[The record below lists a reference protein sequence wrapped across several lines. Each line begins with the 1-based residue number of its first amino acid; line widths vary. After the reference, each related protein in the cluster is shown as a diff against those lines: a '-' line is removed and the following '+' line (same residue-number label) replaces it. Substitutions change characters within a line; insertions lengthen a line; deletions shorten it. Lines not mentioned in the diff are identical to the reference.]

1 LKPWRTIYGVDFSG
15 ARDAGRKIW
24 VTRGTVKGGV
34 LCIDDCLRGN
44 ALPGSGDDRRATLKA
59 LRAYIL
65 SEPSGAFGLD
75 FPFGLPRDL
84 ADCPG
89 LVEFIVA
96 FPNKYRDPETFR
108 KSCLSL
114 AQGREKRRKTE
125 GKAKTPFSPYNL
137 RIYKQ
142 TFFGISAVLNPLMR
156 NDLVRIL
163 PVQKPSAKKPVVL
176 EICPASTLRRLSLYG
191 SRYKGAGS
199 EHRKARAQILQEIVG
214 THRVHFQKPKVA
226 EALVENKGG
235 DALDS
240 VIAAIAV
247 HGALSRRLRLT
258 EEDKQIYGV
267 EGYVYF

>member
-1 LKPWRTIYGVDFSG
+1 MNPGRWIYGVDFSG

-24 VTRGTVKGGV
+24 MTKGSVKYGV

-44 ALPGSGDDRRATLKA
+44 ELPGSSDERTASLKA

-84 ADCPG
+84 TDSRD
-89 LVEFIVA
+89 LVEFLVA
-96 FPNKYRDPETFR
+96 FPDKYESPGEFR
-108 KSCLSL
+108 KSCLSS
-114 AQGREKRRKTE
+114 AKGQEKRRKTE
-125 GKAKTPFSPYNL
+125 GQAKTPFSPYNL

-142 TFFGISAVLNPLMR
+142 TFFGISAVLNPLIR
-156 NDLVRIL
+156 HDLARIL

-176 EICPASTLRRLSLYG
+176 EVCPASTLKRLGLYG
-191 SRYKGAGS
+191 HRYKGATA
-199 EHRKARAQILQEIVG
+199 EHRKARAQILREILDK
-214 THRVHFQKPKVA
+214 HRIRLEKPGVA
-226 EALVENKGG
+226 KAVVQNKGG

-240 VIAAIAV
+240 LVAAIAV
-247 HGALSRRLRLT
+247 LGALGRRLKLT
-258 EEDKQIYGV
+258 LEDKQIYGT